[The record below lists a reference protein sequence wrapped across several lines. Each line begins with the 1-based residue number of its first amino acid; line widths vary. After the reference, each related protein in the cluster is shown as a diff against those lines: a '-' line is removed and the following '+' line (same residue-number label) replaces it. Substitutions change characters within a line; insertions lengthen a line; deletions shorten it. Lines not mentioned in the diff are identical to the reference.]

1 MALDSHTYTHTH
13 SQVSRSASVVI
24 AYLMYKKQFTYTEAV
39 YHTRA
44 QRPVIDP
51 NDGFKVQLAQFAE
64 SLNLMR

>member
-1 MALDSHTYTHTH
+1 
-13 SQVSRSASVVI
+13 VSRSASVVI